1 MLSASNRLTSP
12 LHFREVVR
20 RGRRCGGPLIVVH
33 LLVPSPERADLGA
46 LVAPR
51 VGFVVSKAVG
61 VAVTR
66 NLVKRRLR
74 HLARERTALLPRE
87 SMVVVR
93 ALPGAAAASYDELAR
108 ELDRCLE
115 ACGVEMSPPADLAA
129 QVGFA
134 R

>member
-1 MLSASNRLTSP
+1 M
-12 LHFREVVR
+12 
-20 RGRRCGGPLIVVH
+20 VVH
-33 LLVPSPERADLGA
+33 LLMSSREHPHGA
-46 LVAPR
+46 SVEAPR

-61 VAVTR
+61 SAVTR

-74 HLARERTALLPRE
+74 HLARERTGLLPRE

-93 ALPGAAAASYDELAR
+93 ALPGAAAASYDDLAR

-115 ACGVEMSPPADLAA
+115 ACGANMNSPEDHAA
-129 QVGFA
+129 QAGLP

>member
-1 MLSASNRLTSP
+1 M
-12 LHFREVVR
+12 
-20 RGRRCGGPLIVVH
+20 VVH
-33 LLVPSPERADLGA
+33 LLVPPSQRADRGA
-46 LVAPR
+46 LTGPR

-74 HLARERTALLPRE
+74 HLARERMALLPRE

-115 ACGVEMSPPADLAA
+115 ACGAEMSSSTDHAA
-129 QVGFA
+129 EAGVS

>member
-1 MLSASNRLTSP
+1 M
-12 LHFREVVR
+12 
-20 RGRRCGGPLIVVH
+20 VVH
-33 LLVPSPERADLGA
+33 LLVPSAERADLGA
-46 LVAPR
+46 LNAPR

-61 VAVTR
+61 AAVTR

-74 HLARERTALLPRE
+74 HLARERTTLLPRE

-115 ACGVEMSPPADLAA
+115 ACGAEMSAFEDRAVKA
-129 QVGFA
+129 GSS

>member
-1 MLSASNRLTSP
+1 M
-12 LHFREVVR
+12 
-20 RGRRCGGPLIVVH
+20 VVH
-33 LLVPSPERADLGA
+33 LLVPAPEGADRGSPTG
-46 LVAPR
+46 PR

-61 VAVTR
+61 IAVTR

-74 HLARERTALLPRE
+74 HLARERIALLPRE

-93 ALPGAAAASYDELAR
+93 ALPSAAQASYDELAV

-115 ACGVEMSPPADLAA
+115 RCGAEVNSPKDHAVKA
-129 QVGFA
+129 GSS

>member
-1 MLSASNRLTSP
+1 M
-12 LHFREVVR
+12 
-20 RGRRCGGPLIVVH
+20 VVH
-33 LLVPSPERADLGA
+33 LLVPSPERAERGA
-46 LVAPR
+46 LAAPR

-61 VAVTR
+61 AAVTR

-115 ACGVEMSPPADLAA
+115 ACGAEMSSPEDDAA
-129 QVGFA
+129 KAGLS